1 MTEFILI
8 TLLILAVAALLAWL
22 KHRPAGGRLMLRL
35 ITNQINITGDI
46 TLLSLKS
53 TQFAV
58 SGEIQAV
65 DRLGN
70 PAQVE
75 AGSVNFSSS
84 DESVFRAE
92 QDPEN
97 EKIVKVVAVGP
108 GVAQLDYSADADL
121 GEGVVTITGFTG
133 VEVTPAQAVGFSG
146 LSFGEPQEQ

>member
-1 MTEFILI
+1 LTEFIII
-8 TLLILAVAALLAWL
+8 TLLICAVAALLAWL
-22 KHRPAGGRLMLRL
+22 KHRPADGRLMLKL
-35 ITNQINITGDI
+35 ITNNINITGDI

-53 TQFAV
+53 TQYAQ
-58 SGEIQAV
+58 SGELSAV

-75 AGSVNFSSS
+75 AGSVQFSSS

-97 EKIVKVVAVGP
+97 EKVVKVVAVGP